1 MAAPGTTAPTDRHA
15 PLPTRAARSFRSEA
29 IDRWQPNPGE
39 RKDREHI
46 VRVVASHPHYLGWLQ
61 DRLGKTLDREAQRLL
76 EAGHAGAAAELH
88 QRARAYR
95 LGELD
100 AL

>member
-1 MAAPGTTAPTDRHA
+1 MAAPGSTAPTDRHA
-15 PLPTRAARSFRSEA
+15 PRPVRTARSFHGR
-29 IDRWQPNPGE
+29 DRWGANPTE
-39 RKDREHI
+39 AQDRAHL

-61 DRLGKTLDREAQRLL
+61 DRLGHVLDREAARLAQL
-76 EAGHAGAAAELH
+76 GQHAAAAELH

-95 LGELD
+95 AGECD